1 MLVET
6 VVVVSFCSQVHDD
19 VNRYVLYMN
28 LDISNGLDSL
38 NFTCDSIIKYNVN
51 SGM

>member
-1 MLVET
+1 MLGET
-6 VVVVSFCSQVHDD
+6 VVVVSFCSLVHDD

-38 NFTCDSIIKYNVN
+38 NLTQLPVTQF
-51 SGM
+51 